1 MRDLDVGNFVDEK
14 DEDARVEIARRVGAC
29 LCTENL
35 PASERKA
42 AEALAWYLA
51 TDAIVRV
58 RAALADALKDAKFL
72 SKELAA
78 KIAHDIDDI
87 ACPFLEVT
95 DVFDDDDWCELVK
108 TISAGAL
115 LAVARRTSMSEGLAA
130 AIANAADVKAAEEL
144 IDNSAAPM
152 TPPVCNP
159 VIDNHGEAQQVM
171 DRLSERPD
179 LHPEIAAKLITRVS
193 EAAREKLSER
203 YDLPNHL
210 APVVAEA
217 ELASVIQL
225 IKQTSAARMGSVAKQ
240 LQDEDKLDHQLLIA
254 SLRDD
259 AVEFFEAAMALLTSA
274 DLLKIKRAV
283 RLDGPEEF
291 SDLLGQADVPTA
303 IHGEFWQALQQARER

>member
-1 MRDLDVGNFVDEK
+1 M
-14 DEDARVEIARRVGAC
+14 
-29 LCTENL
+29 
-35 PASERKA
+35 
-42 AEALAWYLA
+42 
-51 TDAIVRV
+51 RV
-58 RAALADALKDAKFL
+58 RAALAEALKNAKFL
-72 SKELAA
+72 SKELAV
-78 KIAHDIDDI
+78 KIAHDVDDI
-87 ACPFLEVT
+87 ACPFIEVT

-130 AIANAADVKAAEEL
+130 AIAKAADVKAAEEL
-144 IDNSAAPM
+144 IDNFSAPM

-159 VIDNHGEAQQVM
+159 IIDNHGEAEQVM
-171 DRLSERPD
+171 NKLSERPD
-179 LHPEIAAKLITRVS
+179 LHPEIAAKLIAKVS
-193 EAAREKLSER
+193 ESAREKLSER

-217 ELASVIQL
+217 EIASMIQL
-225 IKQTSAARMGSVAKQ
+225 IKQTSATRMGSVAKQ

-291 SDLLGQADVPTA
+291 AALLGQADVPAA
-303 IHGEFWQALQQARER
+303 IHGEFWQALQKARER

>member
-1 MRDLDVGNFVDEK
+1 MQDLDVGNFVDDK
-14 DEDARVEIARRVGAC
+14 DEDARIEIARRVGAC

-51 TDAIVRV
+51 TDAILRV
-58 RAALADALKDAKFL
+58 RAALAEALKHAQFL
-72 SKELAA
+72 SKELAV
-78 KIAHDIDDI
+78 KIAHDVDDV

-95 DVFDDDDWCELVK
+95 DVFDEDDWCELVK

-130 AIANAADVKAAEEL
+130 AVAKAADIGIAEAL
-144 IDNSAAPM
+144 VDNYATPM
-152 TPPVCNP
+152 TPPVCDP
-159 VIDNHGEAQQVM
+159 IIESHGEAEQIM
-171 DRLSERPD
+171 DKLSERPD
-179 LHPEIAAKLITRVS
+179 LHPEIAAKLIAKVS
-193 EAAREKLSER
+193 ESAREKLSER

-217 ELASVIQL
+217 EIASVIQL
-225 IKQTSAARMGSVAKQ
+225 IKQTSASRMSSVAKQ
-240 LQDEDKLDHQLLIA
+240 LQDEDKLDHRLLIA

-259 AVEFFEAAMALLTSA
+259 AVEFFEAAMALLTNA

-283 RLDGPEEF
+283 RLDGPDEF
-291 SDLLGQADVPTA
+291 ATLLGQADVPSS
-303 IHGEFWQALQQARER
+303 IHAEFWKALQQARER